1 MLLLG
6 CKSDAAGDAT
16 RIEQEEAQALAQ
28 RHGGVYLE
36 TSAVAGTNVSL
47 AFTVLRMRVHRILR
61 RMAEKKRKEREDAVD
76 FGMGSS
82 PGAGARAAG
91 TQTPKSTGRPAS
103 QDDGRDRDNG
113 RSNTKQDHL
122 GGAHADDI
130 RGDGSSDGDGTGLE
144 DLSSIGQILR
154 QSMPRDTRG
163 SGQHGLGEGEGE
175 KEGQPTGRTHRGSP
189 MLGAQNPTSTQGKR
203 APSQGKES

>member
-61 RMAEKKRKEREDAVD
+61 RMAEKKRKEREGAVD

-82 PGAGARAAG
+82 PGAGARAASAAAEQQ
-91 TQTPKSTGRPAS
+91 TQTPKSTHRPAS

-144 DLSSIGQILR
+144 DMSSIGQILR

-163 SGQHGLGEGEGE
+163 SGQHG
-175 KEGQPTGRTHRGSP
+175 
-189 MLGAQNPTSTQGKR
+189 
-203 APSQGKES
+203 